1 MAVRLPQEHVACEP
15 AATGRMGGAAGFG
28 IPLGSRAKRGCASEK
43 RGAPSYVHGPGAF
56 PAVSASLPPDS
67 EPGAAIPSRVRRA
80 MHERLPEYGFCQ
92 RFTGIQVPKLAGYKC
107 I

>member
-15 AATGRMGGAAGFG
+15 AATGKMGGAAGFG
-28 IPLGSRAKRGCASEK
+28 IPLGSRAKRGCASGK

-80 MHERLPEYGFCQ
+80 MHERFSAYYS
-92 RFTGIQVPKLAGYKC
+92 IQHGQILCRKDQA
-107 I
+107 

>member
-1 MAVRLPQEHVACEP
+1 MRPQRQAE
-15 AATGRMGGAAGFG
+15 RGGAAGFG

-80 MHERLPEYGFCQ
+80 MHVISPLFSSGDHPDEGCLLSGKVAKIIYN
-92 RFTGIQVPKLAGYKC
+92 RF
-107 I
+107 